1 MRPFTEK
8 FADPSTLGHD
18 QAVEPKKM
26 ALDKAPKLRKTRDL
40 TDSLVGGFS
49 RAADFNCGC
58 VDLESFQKTDN
69 RVQVQTN
76 CIRVHRGAVR
86 PLLFLV
92 CKAVLMCTKGGELPL
107 VEGSGWGLACFC
119 WQRGVFTLRGIV
131 T

>member
-1 MRPFTEK
+1 MKNKIRRQSVCAPMRPFTEK

-26 ALDKAPKLRKTRDL
+26 ALDKAPKNQRSNRLPCW
-40 TDSLVGGFS
+40 GFS

-107 VEGSGWGLACFC
+107 VEGSGWGLA
-119 WQRGVFTLRGIV
+119 QS
-131 T
+131 